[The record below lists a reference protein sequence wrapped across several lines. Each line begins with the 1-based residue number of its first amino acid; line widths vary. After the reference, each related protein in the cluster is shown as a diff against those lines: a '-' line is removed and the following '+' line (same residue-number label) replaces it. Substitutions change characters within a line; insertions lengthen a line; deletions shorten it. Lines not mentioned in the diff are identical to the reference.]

1 MNNPLIYVDPSG
13 ELSVRQILLL
23 AKSFAESFVK
33 KAAQKIVEAI
43 GGLSLKNLGF
53 FKDIVVGIIKG
64 VIRLSDIASVLAE
77 GYFKE
82 YIEPVE
88 RLINLSSE
96 VFGRGV
102 VCDSKVI
109 EYGKY
114 LGIAVCNIVE
124 IISDFATGG
133 TGVFGKVAGKLV
145 SVLGKAGKRVRVKLG
160 KIVKKYDVLWDL
172 PPYGGKY
179 INGRYYTQHAL
190 ERMAPDIPE
199 VRDFL
204 VQKYHKI
211 ATEECGYKPGTK
223 DYIGFMKDKVNP
235 RGIPPMVVENAIR
248 HGKRQPGKN
257 PGTWDYI
264 TSDVKVVV
272 NERGDVVTVHKIRG
286 K

>member
-1 MNNPLIYVDPSG
+1 VG
-13 ELSVRQILLL
+13 R
-23 AKSFAESFVK
+23 
-33 KAAQKIVEAI
+33 AI
-43 GGLSLKNLGF
+43 DELSLKNLGF

-145 SVLGKAGKRVRVKLG
+145 SVLGKAGKRVRTYLGRFAKLQKLELKISEKTLKWLNEGVAEYKVYFGIDKKTG
-160 KIVKKYDVLWDL
+160 KAVYVGITKRDPNIRLNEHNRSGKDFERLDVQLEGLTRNQARAIEQYFIEHGPNQLNKANSISPRSEYYSEALKWAEYYLKKNKL
-172 PPYGGKY
+172 
-179 INGRYYTQHAL
+179 I
-190 ERMAPDIPE
+190 E
-199 VRDFL
+199 
-204 VQKYHKI
+204 
-211 ATEECGYKPGTK
+211 
-223 DYIGFMKDKVNP
+223 
-235 RGIPPMVVENAIR
+235 
-248 HGKRQPGKN
+248 
-257 PGTWDYI
+257 
-264 TSDVKVVV
+264 
-272 NERGDVVTVHKIRG
+272 
-286 K
+286 

>member
-1 MNNPLIYVDPSG
+1 LNNPLIYVDPSG

-145 SVLGKAGKRVRVKLG
+145 SVLGKAGKRVRTYLGRFAKLQKLELKISEKTLKWLNEGVAEYKVYFGIDKKTG
-160 KIVKKYDVLWDL
+160 KAVYVGITKRDPNIRLNEHNRSGKDFERLDVQLEGLTRNQARAIEQYFIEHGPNQLNKANSISPRSEYYSEALKWAEYYLKKNKL
-172 PPYGGKY
+172 
-179 INGRYYTQHAL
+179 I
-190 ERMAPDIPE
+190 E
-199 VRDFL
+199 
-204 VQKYHKI
+204 
-211 ATEECGYKPGTK
+211 
-223 DYIGFMKDKVNP
+223 
-235 RGIPPMVVENAIR
+235 
-248 HGKRQPGKN
+248 
-257 PGTWDYI
+257 
-264 TSDVKVVV
+264 
-272 NERGDVVTVHKIRG
+272 
-286 K
+286 

>member
-1 MNNPLIYVDPSG
+1 MG
-13 ELSVRQILLL
+13 R
-23 AKSFAESFVK
+23 
-33 KAAQKIVEAI
+33 AI
-43 GGLSLKNLGF
+43 DELSLKNLGF

-248 HGKRQPGKN
+248 HGKRQPGDK
-257 PGTWDYI
+257 PGTWKYT
-264 TSDVKVVV
+264 TSDVTVVI
-272 NERGDVVTVHKIRG
+272 NGRGDVITAYPG
-286 K
+286 GE